1 MEIDVQ
7 VQKLSVVN
15 PPWMAGLGLAP
26 LLWVLQDVYRLSSTV
41 QQGTPL
47 WGFNGIQKSS
57 QFNLQ
62 LLNCVLHI
70 LLHCIQAAVKTCV
83 LLTCTW
89 THRSRPQVRCRYC
102 RSVAN
107 QEEEES
113 NRGGEGMDHG
123 EEGNLWS
130 SWWQRVSKR
139 VCERRESPQKSSNPE
154 PDWKPKDFFFSTT
167 LPLSLVALRPLSCSL
182 IFPSLTWLRPVS

>member
-70 LLHCIQAAVKTCV
+70 L
-83 LLTCTW
+83 
-89 THRSRPQVRCRYC
+89 
-102 RSVAN
+102 
-107 QEEEES
+107 QETE
-113 NRGGEGMDHG
+113 DIFV
-123 EEGNLWS
+123 WS
-130 SWWQRVSKR
+130 PYK
-139 VCERRESPQKSSNPE
+139 
-154 PDWKPKDFFFSTT
+154 
-167 LPLSLVALRPLSCSL
+167 
-182 IFPSLTWLRPVS
+182 